1 MKKFNRG
8 KWSQFV
14 TLMVWGFPNL
24 KRWGAIKQC
33 TTWQKDFY
41 KSSKSKSNHPSKNP
55 QSAQNSRKELVSFQK
70 DNKRNREAAFHQGF
84 PDNLTPPVLCSLQ
97 STVQALHR
105 ELCVSCW
112 AWSARR
118 WRRKENIEF
127 WNICSCKAVS
137 ESEVEVNALSLRAA
151 ILQLQHQLW
160 PWSHHLSAAPSLWDW
175 QHSADRN
182 QFQGRTL
189 CWPLG
194 TRMQTKLFRKWHY
207 FYPASNCSESACINS
222 VTQLLLTCPPC
233 LILSVNFTP
242 VQFNS
247 ISW

>member
-1 MKKFNRG
+1 MTKFNKE

-14 TLMVWGFPNL
+14 TLGVWGFPNL
-24 KRWGAIKQC
+24 KCWGTIKQC

-41 KSSKSKSNHPSKNP
+41 KSSKSKSNHPSKKSTVSTKL
-55 QSAQNSRKELVSFQK
+55 QKRSYSFQK
-70 DNKRNREAAFHQGF
+70 DNKRNKEKHQGF

-105 ELCVSCW
+105 ELWVSCW

-127 WNICSCKAVS
+127 WNICTCKAVS
-137 ESEVEVNALSLRAA
+137 ESEVNVTALSLRAA
-151 ILQLQHQLW
+151 KLQLQHQFW
-160 PWSHHLSAAPSLWDW
+160 PWSHHWSAAPSLWDW
-175 QHSADRN
+175 QHSANRS
-182 QFQGRTL
+182 QLQGRTL
-189 CWPLG
+189 CWLSG
-194 TRMQTKLFRKWHY
+194 TGMQTKLFRKCYY
-207 FYPASNCSESACINS
+207 FYSASNCSESACINS